1 MPERLSRWEN
11 LRSEKERSFLWRL
24 HAKLPARDSLS
35 AFLAA
40 AIICISGVA
49 LKPLA
54 DSWIGQTLPPF
65 LFSYPTVV
73 IVALIA
79 GARIG
84 STVAVVSI
92 AVAWVVFLPPSWSF
106 RLSTEADAVALLI
119 YSSTSIVLALV
130 IGFAR
135 YTLDL
140 AVASEAMRDYDAREA
155 VPRVKNVL
163 AVVQALAW
171 GTLRDSED
179 LEDLRGSL
187 FPRLSALATAQDV
200 LLNIPQG
207 STMVRNLVTA
217 AVRPF
222 LPDPRITVH
231 CKEDVAVPA
240 SYAHGLTLAL
250 FELATNSAKYGA
262 LSASTGS
269 IVISCERRD
278 EEVVLQWVETSPKVG
293 PNQSASL
300 ASESFGRK
308 LIKAALRN
316 DRGTDVSY
324 ECSAGSVMANFRW
337 PSHVAH

>member
-1 MPERLSRWEN
+1 MAATTAIRLVLISRSSQTG
-11 LRSEKERSFLWRL
+11 RRY
-24 HAKLPARDSLS
+24 
-35 AFLAA
+35 AFLQRGRQAA
-40 AIICISGVA
+40 QPPHLQHA
-49 LKPLA
+49 LRIRPE
-54 DSWIGQTLPPF
+54 PPF
-65 LFSYPTVV
+65 LTGLAVSRDARHEIDLQTVTRSGD
-73 IVALIA
+73 LHDA
-79 GARIG
+79 GAG
-84 STVAVVSI
+84 
-92 AVAWVVFLPPSWSF
+92 
-106 RLSTEADAVALLI
+106 DD
-119 YSSTSIVLALV
+119 
-130 IGFAR
+130 GQ
-135 YTLDL
+135 
-140 AVASEAMRDYDAREA
+140 
-155 VPRVKNVL
+155 

-278 EEVVLQWVETSPKVG
+278 EEVVLQWVETSTKVG